1 MIAEQNAEANRE
13 NVSRRRSATA
23 VDNDP

>member
-1 MIAEQNAEANRE
+1 MIAEQNPEANRGS
-13 NVSRRRSATA
+13 VSRRRSATA